1 MGNASLT
8 QWARPSTVLIRT
20 LSLAGKRWRSDVML
34 RKLLSHMLQGL
45 ESRAV
50 YQFVH
55 EHQGLVC
62 ALEHDGFISYEKID
76 DSD

>member
-1 MGNASLT
+1 
-8 QWARPSTVLIRT
+8 
-20 LSLAGKRWRSDVML
+20 ML

-50 YQFVH
+50 YQFVR